1 MRYRSWLL
9 LARKIDMK
17 CLSILELEYLEVLG
31 SIVSFREMSWAR
43 IGEFLYK
50 EEAEELLERKVGRT
64 SPLGCRRSYK
74 VDSSA
79 LLPFLALSVEMCHLN
94 LNSLLFLVSSEMAA
108 GLKSSF
114 YC

>member
-1 MRYRSWLL
+1 MAPVSAKDRYEMPLL
-9 LARKIDMK
+9 D
-17 CLSILELEYLEVLG
+17 LEYLEVLG

-94 LNSLLFLVSSEMAA
+94 LNSLHSLF
-108 GLKSSF
+108 SF
-114 YC
+114 WYLAKWQLD

>member
-1 MRYRSWLL
+1 MPL
-9 LARKIDMK
+9 
-17 CLSILELEYLEVLG
+17 LELEYLEVLG

-94 LNSLLFLVSSEMAA
+94 LNSLHSLF
-108 GLKSSF
+108 SF
-114 YC
+114 WYLAKWQLDSKVLFIAKLYFSLSF